1 MQEQGYFPSPAHQ
14 LSISKEGLLCW
25 LPISRDRLG
34 ALFAV
39 CFASKCDSGFCVSS
53 HTSVTSSS
61 FVSIPVTLGQIKE
74 RAIRGLCW
82 LCVLLLVAS
91 EAKLL
96 CTRRTTR
103 LIFALSEQIKGLV
116 KSCASFSGIAE
127 VSDEAARFSRALVQI
142 SL

>member
-1 MQEQGYFPSPAHQ
+1 M
-14 LSISKEGLLCW
+14 
-25 LPISRDRLG
+25 
-34 ALFAV
+34 
-39 CFASKCDSGFCVSS
+39 
-53 HTSVTSSS
+53 
-61 FVSIPVTLGQIKE
+61 
-74 RAIRGLCW
+74 
-82 LCVLLLVAS
+82 AS

-96 CTRRTTR
+96 CTRHTTR